1 MKGNFKINML
11 LSKLNAAKEESL
23 KAESYAD
30 GYLDCLKDLLNDDAK
45 ELSNILSIKYDG
57 KIRFEIY
64 SEIIPAIEDA
74 TKEASVVS
82 AEAPSSNMH
91 PSDRAASFLQR
102 VRSNNNTEGGSN

>member
-11 LSKLNAAKEESL
+11 LSKLNASKDESI
-23 KAESYAD
+23 KAESYAN

-57 KIRFEIY
+57 KIRSEIY
-64 SEIIPAIEDA
+64 SEIIPLIEDA
-74 TKEASVVS
+74 AKDGSSHNTESVS
-82 AEAPSSNMH
+82 QNMH

-102 VRSNNNTEGGSN
+102 VRGSGGENGSN

>member
-1 MKGNFKINML
+1 MKSNFKINML

-45 ELSNILSIKYDG
+45 DFSNILSIKYDG
-57 KIRFEIY
+57 KIRAEVY
-64 SEIIPAIEDA
+64 SEIIPALEDA
-74 TKEASVVS
+74 LKDTSGGTVQEAT
-82 AEAPSSNMH
+82 PSTSNH

-102 VRSNNNTEGGSN
+102 VRNSDGNQG